1 MLEDFRSV
9 GQAFFSKTPLKGQ
22 PPHISY
28 SNRSSKR
35 TAARRNT
42 AVRRR
47 GISQT
52 RSKTD
57 KRSEKT
63 CDKSHFSKALI
74 RQYPE
79 IPPATQ
85 PKESPKPSK
94 YNATVT
100 HVIPCVAI
108 PTRRDRTVP
117 FYPSAFTSF
126 TNDSPLKYARTLSK
140 VVVAIFVSAS
150 RVKNA

>member
-52 RSKTD
+52 RSKTGN
-57 KRSEKT
+57 RPEKT
-63 CDKSHFSKALI
+63 CDKSHLFKALI

-79 IPPATQ
+79 ITPATQ
-85 PKESPKPSK
+85 PKESLKPSNH
-94 YNATVT
+94 NATVT
-100 HVIPCVAI
+100 HVIPYVAT
-108 PTRRDRTVP
+108 PTRRDRTP
-117 FYPSAFTSF
+117 FPFTPPPSPH
-126 TNDSPLKYARTLSK
+126 SPTAHH
-140 VVVAIFVSAS
+140 
-150 RVKNA
+150 